1 MEELPWNSS
10 ADELSSRH
18 NPPDLRKNHE
28 SGEFLMYQM
37 LAVLCAFAFLY
48 SLVGAR
54 LERTPVAGAIV
65 FTGFGVLA
73 GPLGAGLLSTAN
85 PQGLRF
91 LAELTLALVLF
102 IDAANADLGVLR
114 RNLGIPERLLLVGL
128 PLTILLGFGAGAL
141 LFPALGWVG
150 WALLG
155 TMLAPTDAALGKA
168 VVTNQAVPAPI
179 RESLNV
185 ESGLNDGICVPLLLI
200 LLAIAS
206 TPGGAHGIGAV
217 IQHHFFLKEIGI
229 GILVGAL
236 IALVGQRAIRFAG
249 LRGWISATWRQLPV
263 VALAFTI
270 FGTAQTLG
278 GSGFIACFVGGLLAG
293 ALSTGRKHEVLQP
306 AEGTGDA
313 FSLLTWVVFG
323 AAVVGPA
330 LDRLTWQILTYA
342 LLSLTLVRM
351 LPVYLAMIGSA
362 TRPSGRLFLGWFG
375 PRGLASV
382 VFAVMVLEAG
392 VANSD
397 TLTATVAWT
406 VILSIV
412 AHGITAVP
420 LAAAF
425 SRRST

>member
-1 MEELPWNSS
+1 
-10 ADELSSRH
+10 
-18 NPPDLRKNHE
+18 
-28 SGEFLMYQM
+28 MYQM
-37 LAVLCAFAFLY
+37 LAVLFAFAFLY

-65 FTGFGVLA
+65 FTGFGLLV
-73 GPLGAGLLSTAN
+73 GPLGAGLLSTGQ
-85 PQGLRF
+85 PEGLRF

-102 IDAANADLGVLR
+102 IDAASANLGVLS
-114 RNLGIPERLLLVGL
+114 RNRGIPARLLLVGL

-141 LFPALGWVG
+141 LFPALGWAG

-179 RESLNV
+179 REALNV

-200 LLAIAS
+200 LLAIAAV
-206 TPGGAHGIGAV
+206 PGGGAHGMGVV

-229 GILVGAL
+229 GMVVGAL
-236 IALVGQRAIRFAG
+236 MAMGGQRAIRFAG
-249 LRGWISATWRQLPV
+249 LRGWISDSWRQLPV

-293 ALSTGRKHEVLQP
+293 ALSTRQKHEFLQA

-313 FSLLTWVVFG
+313 FGLLTWVVFG
-323 AAVVGPA
+323 AAVVGQA
-330 LDRLTWQILTYA
+330 IDRLTWQILAYA

-351 LPVYLAMIGSA
+351 LPVYLAMAGSA
-362 TRPSGRLFLGWFG
+362 TEPKGRLFLGWFG

-382 VFAVMVLEAG
+382 VFALMVLDAG
-392 VANSD
+392 VADSD

-406 VILSIV
+406 VILSVV

>member
-1 MEELPWNSS
+1 
-10 ADELSSRH
+10 
-18 NPPDLRKNHE
+18 
-28 SGEFLMYQM
+28 MYQM
-37 LAVLCAFAFLY
+37 LAVLFAFAFLY

-65 FTGFGVLA
+65 FTGFGLLV
-73 GPLGAGLLSTAN
+73 GPLGAGLLSTGQ
-85 PQGLRF
+85 PEGLRF

-102 IDAANADLGVLR
+102 IDAASANLGVLS
-114 RNLGIPERLLLVGL
+114 RNRGIPMRLLLVGL

-141 LFPALGWVG
+141 LFPALGWAG

-155 TMLAPTDAALGKA
+155 TMLAPTDAVLGKA
-168 VVTNQAVPAPI
+168 AVTNQAVPASI
-179 RESLNV
+179 REALNV
-185 ESGLNDGICVPLLLI
+185 ESGLNDGICVPVLLI
-200 LLAIAS
+200 LMAIAVA
-206 TPGGAHGIGAV
+206 PGGAHGIDAV
-217 IQHHFFLKEIGI
+217 MQHHFFLKEIGI
-229 GILVGAL
+229 GMVVGAL
-236 IALVGQRAIRFAG
+236 MALGGQRAIRFAG
-249 LRGWISATWRQLPV
+249 LRGWISDTWRQLPV

-293 ALSTGRKHEVLQP
+293 ALSTRQKHEFLQA

-313 FSLLTWVVFG
+313 FGLLTWVVFG

-330 LDRLTWQILTYA
+330 IDRLTWQILAYA

-351 LPVYLAMIGSA
+351 LPVYLAMAGTA
-362 TRPSGRLFLGWFG
+362 MEPTGRLFLGWFG

-392 VANSD
+392 VADSD
-397 TLTATVAWT
+397 TLSATVAWT
-406 VILSIV
+406 VILSVV
-412 AHGITAVP
+412 AHGVTAVP

>member
-1 MEELPWNSS
+1 
-10 ADELSSRH
+10 
-18 NPPDLRKNHE
+18 
-28 SGEFLMYQM
+28 MYQM
-37 LAVLCAFAFLY
+37 LAVLCAFAFFY

-54 LERTPVAGAIV
+54 LERTPLAGAVV

-73 GPLGAGLLSTAN
+73 GPLGAGLLSTAD
-85 PQGLRF
+85 PQKLRF

-102 IDAANADLGVLR
+102 IDAANANLGVLS

-128 PLTILLGFGAGAL
+128 PLTILLGFGAAAL

-168 VVTNQAVPAPI
+168 VVTNRAVPAPI

-200 LLAIAS
+200 LLAIAAV
-206 TPGGAHGIGAV
+206 PGGGAHGMGVV

-229 GILVGAL
+229 GMLAGAL
-236 IALVGQRAIRFAG
+236 MALGGQRAIRFAG
-249 LRGWISATWRQLPV
+249 LRGWISETWRQLPV
-263 VALAFTI
+263 AALAFTI

-293 ALSTGRKHEVLQP
+293 ALSRGRKREFLQP
-306 AEGTGDA
+306 AEGAGDA

-330 LDRLTWQILTYA
+330 FDRLTWQILTYA

-362 TRPSGRLFLGWFG
+362 TRPAGRLFLGWFG

-397 TLTATVAWT
+397 TLTVTVAWT

-412 AHGITAVP
+412 AHGVTAVP

>member
-1 MEELPWNSS
+1 
-10 ADELSSRH
+10 
-18 NPPDLRKNHE
+18 
-28 SGEFLMYQM
+28 MYQM

-65 FTGFGVLA
+65 FTCFGLLA
-73 GPLGAGLLSTAN
+73 GPLGAGLLSVPAR
-85 PQGLRF
+85 PEGLRF

-102 IDAANADLGVLR
+102 TDAASANLGVLS
-114 RNLGIPERLLLVGL
+114 RNRGIPARLLLIGL
-128 PLTILLGFGAGAL
+128 PLTILLGAGTGAL
-141 LFPALGWVG
+141 LFPTLGWVG

-179 RESLNV
+179 REALNV

-200 LLAIAS
+200 LLAIAAA
-206 TPGGAHGIGAV
+206 PGGIGAV
-217 IQHHFFLKEIGI
+217 VQHHFFLKEIGI
-229 GILVGAL
+229 GMVVGAL
-236 IALVGQRAIRFAG
+236 MALGGQRAIRFAG
-249 LRGWISATWRQLPV
+249 LRGWISDTWRQLPV

-306 AEGTGDA
+306 AEGTGNA

-323 AAVVGPA
+323 AAVVGSA
-330 LDRLTWQILTYA
+330 IDRLTWEILVYA

-351 LPVYLAMIGSA
+351 LPVYLAMAGSA
-362 TRPSGRLFLGWFG
+362 TEPMERLFLGWFG

-392 VANSD
+392 VADSN

-406 VILSIV
+406 VILSVV

-425 SRRST
+425 SRRSTL